1 MKNIWIMLLLV
12 CSACAFTACNDDD
25 KTEPQTPKRLAKMIF
40 SDSYGMTLEYV
51 LTYKDKQ
58 IETIKLVTKGE
69 GEEPSET
76 TYEVKQAE
84 NKVTM
89 DNGSDAFVYTL
100 KDGKVSG
107 SNVYETDYR
116 WEYDVEGFLASV
128 IGIDPGEE
136 EGQEP
141 TEKEVLKYVYS
152 KDKNLDEIS
161 GSGLEFGTAKNVV
174 NGVDPVVCIYRFF
187 LTAIYDE
194 DFFPHLLG
202 LCGNSSVNLP
212 ISSDVNYGNAPIT
225 YTWEEWGGVKSIT
238 YTSEEE
244 VSTLVFEYED

>member
-1 MKNIWIMLLLV
+1 MLLV

-141 TEKEVLKYVYS
+141 TGKEVLKYVYS

>member
-1 MKNIWIMLLLV
+1 MLLV

-25 KTEPQTPKRLAKMIF
+25 KTEPQTPKRLAKMIS
-40 SDSYGMTLEYV
+40 SDPYGMTLEYV

-58 IETIKLVTKGE
+58 IETIKLVMKGE
-69 GEEPSET
+69 ELSEM
-76 TYEVKQAE
+76 TYEVKQVE

-107 SNVYETDYR
+107 SNVYGTDYR
-116 WEYDVEGFLASV
+116 WEYDAEGFLTSV
-128 IGIDPGEE
+128 IGIYPGEE

-141 TEKEVLKYVYS
+141 MEEEFLKYVYS

-161 GSGLEFGTAKNVV
+161 GSGLKFGAEKNVV
-174 NGVDPVVCIYRFF
+174 NGVDPVMCIYKFF
-187 LTAIYDE
+187 LTAMSDE

-202 LCGNSSVNLP
+202 LCGNSSANLP
-212 ISSDVNYGNAPIT
+212 IASDDMNGNAPIV
-225 YTWEEWGGVKSIT
+225 YVWEEWGGIKSIT
-238 YTSEEE
+238 YTNEEE

>member
-1 MKNIWIMLLLV
+1 MLLV

>member
-116 WEYDVEGFLASV
+116 WEYDAEGFLASV
-128 IGIDPGEE
+128 IAIYPGEE

-141 TEKEVLKYVYS
+141 TEEEVLKYVYS

>member
-1 MKNIWIMLLLV
+1 MLLV

-69 GEEPSET
+69 GEESLET
-76 TYEVKQAE
+76 TYKVKQAE